1 MKRLITQ
8 ITHRLQLRES
18 WIIFFILGIIMM
30 TFPFLH
36 IFNKPVL
43 LFGVPLLFLYL
54 TAGWIISII
63 VIYLFMVAN
72 RHKNKSTE
80 EKNEP

>member
-1 MKRLITQ
+1 MTQ
-8 ITHRLQLRES
+8 VMHRLQLRES

-43 LFGVPLLFLYL
+43 VFGIPLLFLYL

-63 VIYLFMVAN
+63 VIYLFMIAS
-72 RHKNKSTE
+72 HQKNSSFDD
-80 EKNEP
+80 KNTP

>member
-1 MKRLITQ
+1 M
-8 ITHRLQLRES
+8 QLPES

-30 TFPFLH
+30 TFPFLD

-43 LFGVPLLFLYL
+43 LFGMPLLFLYL

-63 VIYLFMVAN
+63 VIYLFMLAS
-72 RHKNKSTE
+72 RHENKNTD
-80 EKNEP
+80 EKNEV